1 MAVVL
6 KKGDRQ
12 SVTAV
17 DLPSFKNISTD
28 KKTVIAGG
36 VAGRIGR
43 WWECSKGLGY
53 TKKLRL
59 IMAKVEMKSRVRWD
73 SLVFPPNA
81 FDH

>member
-1 MAVVL
+1 MAVVW

-36 VAGRIGR
+36 VAGRISR
-43 WWECSKGLGY
+43 WWGARRTLATRK
-53 TKKLRL
+53 
-59 IMAKVEMKSRVRWD
+59 
-73 SLVFPPNA
+73 N
-81 FDH
+81 